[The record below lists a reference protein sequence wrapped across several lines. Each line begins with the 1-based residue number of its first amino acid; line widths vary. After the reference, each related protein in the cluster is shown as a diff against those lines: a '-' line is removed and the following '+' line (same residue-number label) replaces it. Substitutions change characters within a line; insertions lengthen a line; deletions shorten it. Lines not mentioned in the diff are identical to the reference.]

1 MTPPFFSFGR
11 RRRRRAS
18 PADEPKDVTPVPSSS
33 SAPEPEEDGGPGPVP
48 APAVNAAP
56 VPGFDGPPP
65 SERREALVEEA
76 LSAWREQLIELGGTA
91 SLDDITQLDGVV
103 DLTAAHPSG
112 LAQLYAGRPTHL
124 SSLVRE
130 RGALGVA
137 RQCLRKVAGRTDQL
151 ARQFGVAP
159 VYLAIGIASWVEI
172 VPASPEAGAPE
183 DEGGIGPVA
192 IEPAPDLLGDPP
204 APRGGARGG
213 SGPDFLRSVA
223 SQADDVTVPV
233 PQVPGD
239 GPEPRT
245 RTRTVKVPVLLRPV
259 RLSASSADATLALD
273 PSIEVNPVLTRALRR
288 AGSRADIEA
297 VAHAAL
303 GAEGFTPRTA
313 LNRIGTLGREYLS
326 GFLVREN
333 LVVGPFVH
341 PGQAL
346 IEDFDATMERARA
359 SALVAAL
366 AGDPDA
372 RAALDVPLPA
382 PPSAS
387 AAPAISTSVSST
399 PSRL

>member
-1 MTPPFFSFGR
+1 MLFRS
-11 RRRRRAS
+11 
-18 PADEPKDVTPVPSSS
+18 
-33 SAPEPEEDGGPGPVP
+33 
-48 APAVNAAP
+48 
-56 VPGFDGPPP
+56 
-65 SERREALVEEA
+65 ALVEEA

-103 DLTAAHPSG
+103 DLTSAHPSG

-159 VYLAIGIASWVEI
+159 VYLAIGIASWVEV
-172 VPASPEAGAPE
+172 VPASQETGSEEA
-183 DEGGIGPVA
+183 GPVA
-192 IEPAPDLLGDPP
+192 IEPAPDAPGDSP
-204 APRGGARGG
+204 APRSGARAG
-213 SGPDFLRSVA
+213 SGPDSLRSA
-223 SQADDVTVPV
+223 AFQADDVTVPV

-239 GPEPRT
+239 EQEPRR
-245 RTRTVKVPVLLRPV
+245 RTRTVKAPVLLRPV
-259 RLSASSADATLALD
+259 RLSSSSADATLALD

-333 LVVGPFVH
+333 LVVGAFVH

-346 IEDFDATMERARA
+346 IEDFELNQIGRA
-359 SALVAAL
+359 SCRERV
-366 AGDPDA
+366 
-372 RAALDVPLPA
+372 
-382 PPSAS
+382 
-387 AAPAISTSVSST
+387 
-399 PSRL
+399 

>member
-11 RRRRRAS
+11 RRRRSAS
-18 PADEPKDVTPVPSSS
+18 PADEPKDVSPVS
-33 SAPEPEEDGGPGPVP
+33 SAPEPEEDDEPGPGPGP
-48 APAVNAAP
+48 ADDA

-103 DLTAAHPSG
+103 DLTSAHPSG

-159 VYLAIGIASWVEI
+159 VYLAIGIASWVEV
-172 VPASPEAGAPE
+172 VPASPDSESQEAEEA
-183 DEGGIGPVA
+183 GPVA
-192 IEPAPDLLGDPP
+192 IEPAPDALGGPP
-204 APRGGARGG
+204 APRSGARAGA
-213 SGPDFLRSVA
+213 GPDSLRSAA

-239 GPEPRT
+239 GPEPRR
-245 RTRTVKVPVLLRPV
+245 RTRTVKAPVLLRPV
-259 RLSASSADATLALD
+259 RLSSSSADATLALD
-273 PSIEVNPVLTRALRR
+273 PSIEVNPVLTRALRQ

-333 LVVGPFVH
+333 LVVGAFVH

-372 RAALDVPLPA
+372 RAALDVPG
-382 PPSAS
+382 
-387 AAPAISTSVSST
+387 APAGPGRRSPRCIRRHRHY
-399 PSRL
+399 PHRRQRLFRT